1 MKEFKTGAYRKLML
15 SFGFFFGLMLFG
27 QISFAQ
33 SSGAID
39 SRITKLEA
47 LQSEYA
53 NAPTKAAFIGE
64 VITELNTAQTA
75 IANDEDYHIDNA
87 IFDKIKP
94 SVLADYSEAQL
105 QVMQTRK
112 TELKSE
118 NGGTNSREY
127 YKISLILGA
136 NGMN

>member
-27 QISFAQ
+27 QVSYAQ
-33 SSGAID
+33 SSSPID
-39 SRITKLEA
+39 ARITKLET
-47 LQSEYA
+47 LQAEYA
-53 NAPTKAAFIGE
+53 NAPTKVAFIGE
-64 VITELNTAQTA
+64 VITELNLAKQA
-75 IANDEDYHIDNA
+75 DQNNEDYYLDQA
-87 IFDKIKP
+87 VFDKVNP
-94 SVLADYSEAQL
+94 AVLADYTETQL

-112 TELKSE
+112 TALESE

-127 YKISLILGA
+127 YKLSLILGA